1 MSRYE
6 AKLKTGNIFDHNF
19 PDAASTIKKI
29 DLSNLK
35 HPLPAADTDL
45 LETLLAEYNVC
56 LDYLKPI
63 FKEYEATVEKW
74 FTSLSIEN
82 KKLSAD
88 YYLFPPMSLF
98 IFEFKSSISVTAVRF
113 N

>member
-1 MSRYE
+1 MYEEIMSRYE
-6 AKLKTGNIFDHNF
+6 AKLKTGSIFDHNF
-19 PDAASTIKKI
+19 PEAASTIKKI

-56 LDYLKPI
+56 LDYLKPL

-74 FTSLSIEN
+74 FDELPEN
-82 KKLSAD
+82 EKK
-88 YYLFPPMSLF
+88 
-98 IFEFKSSISVTAVRF
+98 V
-113 N
+113 